1 MLRPWKPYSHNHEP
15 MLKLYQLHSGSC
27 TSKALCHAK
36 HGCRDS
42 SQELVPP
49 SWLCQGSTIQA
60 LRSLRSKQY
69 AANVIDYDHAQNK
82 LQIKAML
89 NLSPMLVSVEHQYML
104 MSSSAGN
111 AGKSQALLTS
121 RRKQRLGPAKR
132 FWICT
137 CHGALQGSKGS
148 VQGDLFSEEM
158 SKMVWKN
165 YENEK
170 NNLKQG
176 NLIER

>member
-1 MLRPWKPYSHNHEP
+1 M
-15 MLKLYQLHSGSC
+15 
-27 TSKALCHAK
+27 
-36 HGCRDS
+36 
-42 SQELVPP
+42 
-49 SWLCQGSTIQA
+49 QA

-132 FWICT
+132 F
-137 CHGALQGSKGS
+137 
-148 VQGDLFSEEM
+148 
-158 SKMVWKN
+158 
-165 YENEK
+165 
-170 NNLKQG
+170 
-176 NLIER
+176 

>member
-1 MLRPWKPYSHNHEP
+1 MLRPWKPHSHNHEP

-27 TSKALCHAK
+27 RSKALCHAK
-36 HGCRDS
+36 HGYRGS

-49 SWLCQGSTIQA
+49 SWLCQGSTTQA

-82 LQIKAML
+82 PQVKAML
-89 NLSPMLVSVEHQYML
+89 NLSAMLVSVEHQYTL
-104 MSSSAGN
+104 MSSSAEN

-132 FWICT
+132 F
-137 CHGALQGSKGS
+137 
-148 VQGDLFSEEM
+148 
-158 SKMVWKN
+158 
-165 YENEK
+165 
-170 NNLKQG
+170 
-176 NLIER
+176 